1 MGCSKSRGSVDILRT
16 VRVGGYVY
24 EGFFFIWRPV
34 RFHSISC
41 NFCCPDFCCPESGE
55 SHSRFEVRLLEDLA
69 IGCGAIIASERLS
82 YAEY

>member
-1 MGCSKSRGSVDILRT
+1 MGCTKSRGSVEILRA

-24 EGFFFIWRPV
+24 EGFFFI
-34 RFHSISC
+34 SYDI
-41 NFCCPDFCCPESGE
+41 CCPESGE
-55 SHSRFEVRLLEDLA
+55 SHRRFEVRLLENLA